1 MSQDKI
7 AILERALERQK
18 QARKQAEKILE
29 DKSLELYNISQKLHD
44 VNYELENLLEEKN
57 SQLRGVFE
65 NINDAYL
72 VMDLEG
78 NVLKINDVAKDFFNI
93 DLHDKEVNVTELI
106 YQEDYEYAMNSFSEL
121 IEKGVFTNYVARII
135 TKKKKLNG

>member
-1 MSQDKI
+1 MHIFWFSLQ
-7 AILERALERQK
+7 
-18 QARKQAEKILE
+18 EKPVLV
-29 DKSLELYNISQKLHD
+29 DFWKWY
-44 VNYELENLLEEKN
+44 VNY
-57 SQLRGVFE
+57 RYWV
-65 NINDAYL
+65 I
-72 VMDLEG
+72 
-78 NVLKINDVAKDFFNI
+78 NI